1 VTETFKP
8 PSFAIEIE
16 RHGTTAIVAIV
27 GEFDLSTMPQ
37 VTGSFES
44 LEPGYE
50 KLVIDLSRCTFF
62 ASSGISLLL
71 EQNRRAAEERFE
83 LMVIKPP
90 PEVQRMFALVG
101 LDEELTFQDP

>member
-1 VTETFKP
+1 MTETFKP
-8 PSFAIEIE
+8 PPFAIEIE
-16 RHGTTAIVAIV
+16 RHETTAIVAIV

-37 VTGSFES
+37 VTESFES

-71 EQNRRAAEERFE
+71 EQNRRAAAERFE
-83 LMVIKPP
+83 LVVIKPP